1 MQKIVPFSGYAENAK
16 KQKRVYAFV
25 KRSFD
30 IVASLA
36 ALLVLSPLL
45 LVVSVICA
53 LDTKGKPLFVQQ
65 RMGRNNVP
73 FLVFKFRTM
82 NVAAPR
88 EVATHKLE
96 NPDQYISRVGET
108 LRKLSIDEL
117 PQLINVL
124 IGNMSIVGPRPVVLT
139 ETDLIALRKRNG
151 ANAIRPGITGLAQ
164 ISGRDNV
171 TIKEKAWLD
180 GEYAANRS
188 VLLDLQILFKSVG
201 YVLKSKGIC
210 EGANP
215 RISSSCKEKTER
227 SA

>member
-1 MQKIVPFSGYAENAK
+1 MQKIVPLSGYAGSAK

-36 ALLVLSPLL
+36 ALLVLSPLF

-151 ANAIRPGITGLAQ
+151 ANSIRPGICLLYT
-164 ISGRDNV
+164 SPSPRD
-171 TIKEKAWLD
+171 TH
-180 GEYAANRS
+180 
-188 VLLDLQILFKSVG
+188 
-201 YVLKSKGIC
+201 
-210 EGANP
+210 
-215 RISSSCKEKTER
+215 
-227 SA
+227 

>member
-1 MQKIVPFSGYAENAK
+1 MQKIVPLSGYADSVK
-16 KQKRVYAFV
+16 KQKRWYAFV
-25 KRSFD
+25 KRFFD
-30 IVASLA
+30 VVVSLL
-36 ALLVLSPLL
+36 ALVVLSPLFL
-45 LVVSVICA
+45 IVSIICA
-53 LDTKGKPLFVQQ
+53 IDTRGKPLFVQQ
-65 RMGRNNVP
+65 RMGKDNVP
-73 FLVFKFRTM
+73 FSVFKFRTM

-96 NPDQYISRVGET
+96 NPGQYISRVGET
-108 LRKLSIDEL
+108 LRRLSIDEL
-117 PQLINVL
+117 PQLINVF

-151 ANAIRPGITGLAQ
+151 ANTVRPGITGLAQ

-171 TIKEKAWLD
+171 TIQEKAWLD

-188 VLLDLQILFKSVG
+188 VCLDLKILFKSVG
-201 YVLKSKGIC
+201 YVLKSKGVC

-215 RISSSCKEKTER
+215 RISSCKEKTER

>member
-1 MQKIVPFSGYAENAK
+1 MQKIVPLSGYAGSAK

-36 ALLVLSPLL
+36 ALLVLSPLF

-124 IGNMSIVGPRPVVLT
+124 IGNMSIVGP
-139 ETDLIALRKRNG
+139 
-151 ANAIRPGITGLAQ
+151 AQ
-164 ISGRDNV
+164 
-171 TIKEKAWLD
+171 
-180 GEYAANRS
+180 
-188 VLLDLQILFKSVG
+188 
-201 YVLKSKGIC
+201 
-210 EGANP
+210 
-215 RISSSCKEKTER
+215 SSSPRPT
-227 SA
+227 

>member
-1 MQKIVPFSGYAENAK
+1 MQKIVPLSSYANSGK
-16 KQKRVYAFV
+16 KQKRAYAFV

-30 IVASLA
+30 IVVSLV
-36 ALLVLSPLL
+36 ALLLLSSLF
-45 LVVSVICA
+45 LVVSVIA
-53 LDTKGKPLFVQQ
+53 AIDTKGKPLFIQQ
-65 RMGRNNVP
+65 RMGKGNVP
-73 FLVFKFRTM
+73 FMVFKFRTM

-139 ETDLIALRKRNG
+139 ETDLIALRGRNG
-151 ANAIRPGITGLAQ
+151 ANLVRPGITGLAQ

-171 TIKEKAWLD
+171 TIAQKAWLD
-180 GEYAANRS
+180 GEYAAKCS
-188 VLLDLQILFKSVG
+188 VGMDLKILFKSVG
-201 YVLKSKGIC
+201 YVLGSKGIC

-215 RISSSCKEKTER
+215 RISSCKEKTER